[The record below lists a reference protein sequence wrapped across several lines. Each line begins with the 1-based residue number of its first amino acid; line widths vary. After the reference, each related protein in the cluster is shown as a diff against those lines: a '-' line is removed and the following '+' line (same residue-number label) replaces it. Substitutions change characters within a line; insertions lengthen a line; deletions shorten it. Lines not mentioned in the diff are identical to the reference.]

1 MMRALLLLIATLALP
16 LLCTAC
22 GDKAPPAPIA
32 PAVQESEK
40 NWTTLVDG
48 AAVLKRTERILSWG
62 PRPPGSK
69 GLLGAR
75 LEIKAMLSE
84 IGVAAK
90 DISEMTFSAKTPNPP
105 TEGKTS
111 FTNIVAKIP
120 GKNSRGVALAAHY
133 DSKLMEGIRFLG
145 ANDAASSVALVI
157 EIARVEIEKAKT
169 TPRDDTLWLL
179 FFDGEEA
186 FVDWHKDNDN
196 TYGSREFVRQLA
208 QYPLAGLVLVDM
220 VGTKNVLLADD
231 SNSNP
236 VLRDILK
243 KTSREVLGYNLL
255 ARPFTA
261 VDDHVP
267 FKDANI
273 PCVDLI
279 DHAFDTSN
287 WWHTERDTI
296 ENLDQRSLEKVGT
309 LLLSALPAIE
319 KALRK

>member
-1 MMRALLLLIATLALP
+1 MPRALMLFVLLLSFTVLS
-16 LLCTAC
+16 AC
-22 GDKAPPAPIA
+22 GDKPAAQPPA

-62 PRPPGSK
+62 PRPPASK
-69 GLLGAR
+69 GILGAR

-84 IGVAAK
+84 IGITAK
-90 DISEMTFSAKTPNPP
+90 DITEQTFSAKTPNPP

-120 GKNSRGVALAAHY
+120 GKNARGLALAAHY
-133 DSKLMEGIRFLG
+133 DSKLMEGIRFVG
-145 ANDAASSVALVI
+145 ANDAASSVALVL
-157 EIARVEIEKAKT
+157 EIARAEIEKAKT
-169 TPRDDTLWLL
+169 TPREDTLWLL

-196 TYGSREFVRQLA
+196 TYGSREFVKQLA

-220 VGTKNVLLADD
+220 VGTKDILLADD
-231 SNSNP
+231 GNSSP

-243 KTSREVLGYNLL
+243 KTSRDVLGYNLL

-267 FKDANI
+267 FKEANI

-287 WWHTERDTI
+287 WWHTERDSL
-296 ENLDQRSLEKVGT
+296 ENLDRRSLEKVGT
-309 LLLSALPAIE
+309 LLLSALPALE
-319 KALRK
+319 KSVRK